1 MIISQIKQLSVKC
14 SKLRMFS
21 SKRREIENGKER

>member
-1 MIISQIKQLSVKC
+1 MIKSQIKRLTVKY

>member
-1 MIISQIKQLSVKC
+1 MIKSQVKQVSVKY